1 MMKGNIR
8 MHTIRTQTTKQL
20 VMAALCI
27 SLVACGGGGG
37 GSGSTSG
44 RNVNETTYDLSN
56 NACHNAR
63 DETAEQPLENY
74 VAALTELADA
84 GKACAQYGLGTL
96 YRTGYGA
103 INSDAEKAGHYLSL
117 AAAQE
122 HPAAKRLLGI
132 E

>member
-8 MHTIRTQTTKQL
+8 MHTIHTKTIKQL
-20 VMAALCI
+20 IMTALCI
-27 SLVACGGGGG
+27 GLVACGGSGG

-44 RNVNETTYDLSN
+44 RNVNETTRDLSN
-56 NACHNAR
+56 NACLEAR
-63 DETAEQPLENY
+63 DNTAEQPLENY

-103 INSDAEKAGHYLSL
+103 IDSNAEKAGHYLSL

-122 HPAAKRLLGI
+122 HPAAKRLLGMD
-132 E
+132 